1 MNKDQVISNMITF
14 IEDAE
19 KDLQATN
26 FAAESKSK
34 KSEIVNS
41 ILNMYVLKNN
51 SLNKLEQEVENE
63 N

>member
-41 ILNMYVLKNN
+41 ILN
-51 SLNKLEQEVENE
+51 KLEQEVENE